1 MRIRDRPLPPRR
13 RAGGLRKQHRRTSAK
28 KFKGEPQAV
37 AKSIEQLETAG
48 TKDKPADVCSKLLSA
63 KLLSA
68 LEKQGTNCRTAVKE
82 AFKDAD
88 SFDITVDKVAVSG
101 TTATAKVKYRS
112 LEQRQEC
119 DPPARQGGPPP
130 WKISSLGSL
139 SS

>member
-1 MRIRDRPLPPRR
+1 MRSLAALCLLAATL
-13 RAGGLRKQHRRTSAK
+13 AGCGAAPKDSAK
-28 KFKGEPQAV
+28 DFKGEPQAV

-48 TKDKPADVCSKLLSA
+48 TKDRPADVCSKLLSA
-63 KLLSA
+63 KLLGA

-88 SFDITVDKVAVSG
+88 TFDITVDKVTVTG

-112 LEQRQEC
+112 LSNDKTATLLLDKEG
-119 DPPARQGGPPP
+119 AA

>member
-1 MRIRDRPLPPRR
+1 MRAVAAICLLAAAL
-13 RAGGLRKQHRRTSAK
+13 AGCGAAPKDSAK
-28 KFKGEPQAV
+28 DFKGEQQAV
-37 AKSIEQLETAG
+37 AKAIERLETAG
-48 TKDKPADVCSKLLSA
+48 SKDKPADVCTKLLSA

-88 SFDITVDKVAVSG
+88 SFDITVEEVKISG

-112 LEQRQEC
+112 LSKDKTATLLLDKEG
-119 DPPARQGGPPP
+119 AT

>member
-1 MRIRDRPLPPRR
+1 MRAAAALCLLAAML
-13 RAGGLRKQHRRTSAK
+13 AGCGAAPKDSAK

-48 TKDKPADVCSKLLSA
+48 SKDKPADVCSKLLSA
-63 KLLSA
+63 KLLGA

-88 SFDITVDKVAVSG
+88 SFDITVDKVTVTG
-101 TTATAKVKYRS
+101 TTATAKVQYRS
-112 LEQRQEC
+112 LSNDKNATLLLDKEGS
-119 DPPARQGGPPP
+119 A

>member
-1 MRIRDRPLPPRR
+1 MRATTVLCLLAATL
-13 RAGGLRKQHRRTSAK
+13 AGCGAAPKDSAK
-28 KFKGEPQAV
+28 GFKGEQRSV
-37 AKSIEQLETAG
+37 AKTIEQLETAG
-48 TKDKPADVCSKLLSA
+48 TKDKPADVCSKLLGA

-88 SFDITVDKVAVSG
+88 SFDITVDTVKVSG
-101 TTATAKVKYRS
+101 TTATATVKYRS
-112 LEQRQEC
+112 LSNDKTATLLLDKEG
-119 DPPARQGGPPP
+119 AA

>member
-1 MRIRDRPLPPRR
+1 MRAATVLCLLAAVL
-13 RAGGLRKQHRRTSAK
+13 AGCGAAPKDSAK
-28 KFKGEPQAV
+28 KFKGDAQAV
-37 AKSIEQLETAG
+37 AKTIEDLETAG
-48 TKDKPADVCSKLLSA
+48 TKDRPADVCSKLLSA

-68 LEKQGTNCRTAVKE
+68 LERQGTNCRTAVKE

-88 SFDITVDKVAVSG
+88 SFDITVDTVKVSG

-112 LEQRQEC
+112 LSNDKSATLLLDKEG
-119 DPPARQGGPPP
+119 AA